1 MDTVESGSSDYG
13 WSDDFFDMLRSVPC
27 SDSYFTL
34 ALENGQWVFQEG
46 IARLDDDSIAEINEE
61 FDTVVNVHETQ
72 LISVNGIIVNTS
84 DNSQILN
91 LSDEGDRWEGAVL
104 DDQPCGWGT
113 LYDKDNNVQY
123 EGFRYHDSNVC
134 YGIAYYAD
142 IRKIEYEGE
151 LCSGKRWGHGAQ
163 YDRNGKV
170 VYEGDW
176 INGEQIKYSMSITKE
191 NEMSSVLHSHLK
203 ELIIGEMCFN
213 TESLTCVDFSKMPL
227 LTKLSIGD
235 ECFNYAK
242 SVSIIGM
249 DRMKPDPSDIEDAE
263 DAEDSDAFEDDNNA
277 YLFVVARCKRLKEL
291 RIGLECFRDFDEC
304 IIEDNPALEVIEMG
318 SRDVEGIGC
327 LFYSASLFVTHLPAL
342 KTFYCSNNSFSCPPS
357 IVFEDLPSLETITL
371 DNDAMSFDEHV
382 IRGSLTLKNLPKLTS
397 IIAEPQDDANPTFAF
412 PIRVH
417 LESVSNT
424 RQSAVDLPSLTN
436 VAVANPFLMLD
447 KWTVRSSLPSSR

>member
-176 INGEQIKYSMSITKE
+176 INGEQIRYSMSITKE

-235 ECFNYAK
+235 ECFTYAK

-249 DRMKPDPSDIEDAE
+249 EFLESVVIGWQSFSRMKPDPPDIEDEGFEDAEGSEDAE

-277 YLFVVARCKRLKEL
+277 YLFVVANCKRLKEL
-291 RIGLECFRDFDEC
+291 RIGLECFRDFDGC
-304 IIEDNPALEVIEMG
+304 IIEYNPALEVIEMG

-327 LFYSASLFVTHLPAL
+327 LFYSASLFVTRRLH
-342 KTFYCSNNSFSCPPS
+342 
-357 IVFEDLPSLETITL
+357 
-371 DNDAMSFDEHV
+371 
-382 IRGSLTLKNLPKLTS
+382 RGS
-397 IIAEPQDDANPTFAF
+397 E
-412 PIRVH
+412 
-417 LESVSNT
+417 
-424 RQSAVDLPSLTN
+424 
-436 VAVANPFLMLD
+436 
-447 KWTVRSSLPSSR
+447 

>member
-1 MDTVESGSSDYG
+1 MDTAESESSDYG
-13 WSDDFFDMLRSVPC
+13 WDDDFFDMLRSVPC
-27 SDSYFTL
+27 SDSFFTL
-34 ALENGQWVFQEG
+34 ALENGQWVFQDG
-46 IARLDDDSIAEINEE
+46 IARLDDDSIAEINEV

-72 LISVNGIIVNTS
+72 LISVNGIIINTS

-151 LCSGKRWGHGAQ
+151 LCSGKRWGHGVQ

-176 INGEQIKYSMSITKE
+176 INGEQIRYSMSITKE

-235 ECFNYAK
+235 GCFNYAK
-242 SVSIIGM
+242 SVSIISMEYLESVVIGWQSFG
-249 DRMKPDPSDIEDAE
+249 RMKPDPPDIEDEGFEDAEGSEDAE
-263 DAEDSDAFEDDNNA
+263 DAKDAEGSEASEDAEDEKDSDAFEDDNNQ
-277 YLFVVARCKRLKEL
+277 YLFMVARCARLKEL
-291 RIGLECFRDFDEC
+291 RIGRQCFTNFDEC
-304 IIEDNPALEVIEMG
+304 IIQSNPSLEVIEMG
-318 SRDVEGIGC
+318 NKDEADIGW
-327 LFYSASLFVTHLPAL
+327 LFNGASL
-342 KTFYCSNNSFSCPPS
+342 S
-357 IVFEDLPSLETITL
+357 
-371 DNDAMSFDEHV
+371 V
-382 IRGSLTLKNLPKLTS
+382 IRHSHRGS
-397 IIAEPQDDANPTFAF
+397 E
-412 PIRVH
+412 
-417 LESVSNT
+417 
-424 RQSAVDLPSLTN
+424 
-436 VAVANPFLMLD
+436 
-447 KWTVRSSLPSSR
+447 

>member
-61 FDTVVNVHETQ
+61 FDTMVNVHETQ

-151 LCSGKRWGHGAQ
+151 LCGGKRWGHGVQ

-176 INGEQIKYSMSITKE
+176 MNDEQIRYSMSITKE
-191 NEMSSVLHSHLK
+191 NEMSCVLHSHLK

-213 TESLTCVDFSKMPL
+213 TEFLTCVDFSKMPL

-235 ECFNYAK
+235 ECFTYAK

-249 DRMKPDPSDIEDAE
+249 EFLESVVIGWQSFSRMKPDPSDDEEDAE
-263 DAEDSDAFEDDNNA
+263 DGDSMDQEEHEDFKGQEEHENSEEHENIKYIEDDS
-277 YLFVVARCKRLKEL
+277 YLFVLANCKRLKEL

-327 LFYSASLFVTHLPAL
+327 LFYSASLSVTRRLH
-342 KTFYCSNNSFSCPPS
+342 
-357 IVFEDLPSLETITL
+357 
-371 DNDAMSFDEHV
+371 
-382 IRGSLTLKNLPKLTS
+382 RGS
-397 IIAEPQDDANPTFAF
+397 E
-412 PIRVH
+412 
-417 LESVSNT
+417 
-424 RQSAVDLPSLTN
+424 
-436 VAVANPFLMLD
+436 
-447 KWTVRSSLPSSR
+447 